1 MAHPHAARLTARG
14 QGRWLRLASGVAE
27 GARRV
32 GGASGSAGASGAVG
46 GARRVGGAFRVGG
59 GSAARFRGGE
69 VFGTLEEE
77 RRVGGGFGAT
87 KASAA
92 AGFRRAEGARRVP
105 RVGGDTDWWWLGSRG
120 LCGGGGSR
128 VDGASG
134 RLFPGG
140 VWRRFFDVIE
150 AAQASYTQAGGN
162 RLLRGPIL
170 MQPENPAFAGTNP
183 NAAGKSPIL
192 RVNCVPPAPIKN
204 HLRCRKWLIVNCRG
218 DWIRTSDP
226 LLPKQVR

>member
-14 QGRWLRLASGVAE
+14 AGEVAAAGFRSCGGRAAG
-27 GARRV
+27 RRGLGV
-32 GGASGSAGASGAVG
+32 GGS
-46 GARRVGGAFRVGG
+46 FRSCG
-59 GSAARFRGGE
+59 GSAAGLPGLGTAKASAAAGFRGGE

-77 RRVGGGFGAT
+77 GRVGGGFGAT

-150 AAQASYTQAGGN
+150 TAQASYTQAGGN
-162 RLLRGPIL
+162 RLLRGACL
-170 MQPENPAFAGTNP
+170 D
-183 NAAGKSPIL
+183 AAGKSGF
-192 RVNCVPPAPIKN
+192 C
-204 HLRCRKWLIVNCRG
+204 G
-218 DWIRTSDP
+218 GQS
-226 LLPKQVR
+226 

>member
-14 QGRWLRLASGVAE
+14 AGEVAAAGFRSCGGRAAG
-27 GARRV
+27 RRGLGV
-32 GGASGSAGASGAVG
+32 GGS
-46 GARRVGGAFRVGG
+46 FRSCG
-59 GSAARFRGGE
+59 GSAAGLPGLGTAKASAAAGFRGGE

-77 RRVGGGFGAT
+77 GRVGGGFGATKASAAGFRRAEGARRVGGGFGAT

-162 RLLRGPIL
+162 RLLRGACL
-170 MQPENPAFAGTNP
+170 D
-183 NAAGKSPIL
+183 AAGKSGF
-192 RVNCVPPAPIKN
+192 C
-204 HLRCRKWLIVNCRG
+204 G
-218 DWIRTSDP
+218 GQS
-226 LLPKQVR
+226 

>member
-1 MAHPHAARLTARG
+1 MRSALHLPADGAATPDKRGQLPCGGFRDGADAAGGTVAHPHAARLTARG

-32 GGASGSAGASGAVG
+32 GGASGSAGASGAVE

-162 RLLRGPIL
+162 
-170 MQPENPAFAGTNP
+170 PAFAGANP
-183 NAAGKSPIL
+183 NAAGKSGF
-192 RVNCVPPAPIKN
+192 C
-204 HLRCRKWLIVNCRG
+204 G
-218 DWIRTSDP
+218 DQS
-226 LLPKQVR
+226 